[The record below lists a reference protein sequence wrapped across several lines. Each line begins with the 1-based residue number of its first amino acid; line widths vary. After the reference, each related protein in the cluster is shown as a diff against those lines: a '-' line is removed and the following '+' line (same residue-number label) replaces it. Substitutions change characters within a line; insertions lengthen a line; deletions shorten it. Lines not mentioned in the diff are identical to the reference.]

1 MYFAFEAWNY
11 SKTNQNY
18 LLNLLE
24 KIIFTIKENYNNY
37 LVQYFSYLNLE
48 DQICY

>member
-1 MYFAFEAWNY
+1 MYIAFVAWDY

-18 LLNLLE
+18 LLNMLE
-24 KIIFTIKENYNNY
+24 EIIFALKENYNNY

-48 DQICY
+48 AQICY